1 MPYTAE
7 SLKKYGPQQLKN
19 IFNVISAHK
28 SALAKKVFNKKN
40 YKIERETA
48 IKAEKRRKDLLLGK
62 EYEELTQKEKDAKTN
77 AEKTAIKAAKKAYL
91 IPKILR
97 IQDTPF
103 LKGSKYENEFK
114 DKMPDYSTDFGE
126 IHIIRKGN
134 TDNKLDPESGYLKE
148 DIVVQPNV
156 ESEEEEEPEPVEVKP
171 QKEPESESDV
181 EPEQKEEAKEKE
193 AKPQSDGSQTS
204 LSRAPTLLAEI
215 QKYRKKKGEQLPPI
229 EKAKFNIGKYKQNK
243 ELMFDEQLNNFENQ
257 MESLLKLK
265 PTDTYLIEETQK
277 ELSDSLKNM
286 RKNLNEKDKTQ
297 MDMMKEKLNEYRI
310 KVASKQPEQVVE
322 DINPSFESTERTSVS
337 QNAVEASFKTLSGDQ
352 DIGNVRAIG
361 FIAPSQA
368 AAREEEVIPPPS
380 ERAKSL
386 RRFVN
391 FRWVYSTQNS
401 SLGYDSPFQKIEDQE
416 NRRKF
421 NYCYL
426 PTNKLPK
433 PETQE
438 DLDKAKSFNTYP
450 LVPQQSLVGMMQPA
464 SELSFKT
471 STNPHARKITI
482 DEKQFA
488 DTKLYN
494 FEQPMQH
501 IGSRSSPSG
510 LNEPTQVNIKPTNP
524 FSSMYGMEAIDQ
536 IKRNPNNDKNTLEFS
551 SVMYDDCPIS
561 RIKRKYNKN
570 VVA

>member
-28 SALAKKVFNKKN
+28 SALSKKVFNKKN
-40 YKIERETA
+40 NKIERETA

-62 EYEELTQKEKDAKTN
+62 EYEELTQKEKVAKTN
-77 AEKTAIKAAKKAYL
+77 AEKTAAKAAKKAYL

-126 IHIIRKGN
+126 IHIIRQNNK
-134 TDNKLDPESGYLKE
+134 DNKLDPESGYLKE
-148 DIVVQPNV
+148 DIVVQPSV
-156 ESEEEEEPEPVEVKP
+156 ESEEEPEPAEVKP
-171 QKEPESESDV
+171 QIEPESESDV
-181 EPEQKEEAKEKE
+181 EEQQKEESKEKE
-193 AKPQSDGSQTS
+193 TK
-204 LSRAPTLLAEI
+204 PTLLAEI
-215 QKYRKKKGEQLPPI
+215 QKYRKKKGEQPEQI

-243 ELMFDEQLNNFENQ
+243 ELMFDEQLNNFETQ

-322 DINPSFESTERTSVS
+322 DINPSFESIEKTSVS
-337 QNAVEASFKTLSGDQ
+337 QNDVEASFKTLSGDQ

-471 STNPHARKITI
+471 STNPNARKITI

-494 FEQPMQH
+494 F
-501 IGSRSSPSG
+501 
-510 LNEPTQVNIKPTNP
+510 EPTQVNIKPTNP

-536 IKRNPNNDKNTLEFS
+536 IKRNPNNVKNTLEFS
-551 SVMYDDCPIS
+551 SVMYDDCPIE
-561 RIKRKYNKN
+561 RIKRKYNKKII
-570 VVA
+570 A

>member
-28 SALAKKVFNKKN
+28 SALSKKVYNYKN
-40 YKIERETA
+40 NKIEREKA

-134 TDNKLDPESGYLKE
+134 TNNKLDPESGYLKE
-148 DIVVQPNV
+148 DIVVQPSV

-181 EPEQKEEAKEKE
+181 EEQKEEAKEKE
-193 AKPQSDGSQTS
+193 TK
-204 LSRAPTLLAEI
+204 PTLLAEI

-286 RKNLNEKDKTQ
+286 RKNLNEKDKKQ

-310 KVASKQPEQVVE
+310 KVTSKQPEQVVE
-322 DINPSFESTERTSVS
+322 DINPSFESIEKTSVS
-337 QNAVEASFKTLSGDQ
+337 QNTVESSFKTLSGDQ

-361 FIAPSQA
+361 FLGPSEA

-471 STNPHARKITI
+471 STNPNARKITI

-494 FEQPMQH
+494 F
-501 IGSRSSPSG
+501 
-510 LNEPTQVNIKPTNP
+510 EPTQVNIKPTNP

-536 IKRNPNNDKNTLEFS
+536 IKRNPNNVKNTLEFS
-551 SVMYDDCPIS
+551 SVMYDDCPIE
-561 RIKRKYNKN
+561 RIKRKYKNKI
-570 VVA
+570 VA

>member
-1 MPYTAE
+1 MPYSE
-7 SLKKYGPQQLKN
+7 KFLKQYDVRDLKY
-19 IFNVISAHK
+19 IFNTISAHK
-28 SALAKKVFNKKN
+28 SALTEKPSNNKAHVTK
-40 YKIERETA
+40 REEN
-48 IKAEKRRKDLLLGK
+48 IQEEGRNDLLLD
-62 EYEELTQKEKDAKTN
+62 EEQYKKKLKT
-77 AEKTAIKAAKKAYL
+77 EDKKAYL
-91 IPKILR
+91 RSKILE
-97 IQDTPF
+97 IQKAPF
-103 LKGSKYENEFK
+103 LKGSKYADKFKKKQPDYFK
-114 DKMPDYSTDFGE
+114 DFGD
-126 IHIIRKGN
+126 IVSKQN
-134 TDNKLDPESGYLKE
+134 TIDSKSGYYDEQSEQQSEEAVEKK
-148 DIVVQPNV
+148 P
-156 ESEEEEEPEPVEVKP
+156 ESEEAVETPLAIEIEKYKNKNKKQPKKNKQSKKEEPIKEEIAKEEVKP
-171 QKEPESESDV
+171 KPKPKTEE
-181 EPEQKEEAKEKE
+181 EQKEEKRERRFKDELFQFEDMMDQLSRLGPKDEYFRTEIHKELINAVGGMTQYVNRKDKAQVDMVKDKMREYSAVIRKTISREQPLNIAKEGIPYIE
-193 AKPQSDGSQTS
+193 DFGD
-204 LSRAPTLLAEI
+204 
-215 QKYRKKKGEQLPPI
+215 KK
-229 EKAKFNIGKYKQNK
+229 AAK
-243 ELMFDEQLNNFENQ
+243 EL
-257 MESLLKLK
+257 
-265 PTDTYLIEETQK
+265 K
-277 ELSDSLKNM
+277 ELQQYA
-286 RKNLNEKDKTQ
+286 E
-297 MDMMKEKLNEYRI
+297 DMERI
-310 KVASKQPEQVVE
+310 KNTPE
-322 DINPSFESTERTSVS
+322 ISFESTQKTSVS

-471 STNPHARKITI
+471 STNPNARKITI

-494 FEQPMQH
+494 F
-501 IGSRSSPSG
+501 
-510 LNEPTQVNIKPTNP
+510 EPTQVNIKPTNP

-536 IKRNPNNDKNTLEFS
+536 IKRNPNNVKNTLEFS
-551 SVMYDDCPIS
+551 SVMYDDCPIE

>member
-28 SALAKKVFNKKN
+28 SALSKKVFNYKN
-40 YKIERETA
+40 NKIEREKA

-62 EYEELTQKEKDAKTN
+62 EYEVLTQKEKDAKTN
-77 AEKTAIKAAKKAYL
+77 AEKTAIKAAKKSYL

-134 TDNKLDPESGYLKE
+134 TDNKLDPESGYLKG

-181 EPEQKEEAKEKE
+181 EEQKEEAKEKE
-193 AKPQSDGSQTS
+193 AK
-204 LSRAPTLLAEI
+204 PTLLAEI
-215 QKYRKKKGEQLPPI
+215 QKYRKKKGEQPPPI

-243 ELMFDEQLNNFENQ
+243 ELMFDEQLNNFETQ

-286 RKNLNEKDKTQ
+286 RKNLNEKDRQQ

-310 KVASKQPEQVVE
+310 KVTSKQPEQVVE
-322 DINPSFESTERTSVS
+322 DINPSFESIQNTSVS
-337 QNAVEASFKTLSGDQ
+337 QNAVEAPFKTLSGDQ

-361 FIAPSQA
+361 FLGPSQS

-426 PTNKLPK
+426 PTNKLPH
-433 PETQE
+433 PETQQ

-471 STNPHARKITI
+471 STNPNARKITI

-494 FEQPMQH
+494 FE
-501 IGSRSSPSG
+501 
-510 LNEPTQVNIKPTNP
+510 PTQVNIKPTNP
-524 FSSMYGMEAIDQ
+524 FSAMYGMEAIDQ

-551 SVMYDDCPIS
+551 SVMYDDCPIE
-561 RIKRKYNKN
+561 RIKRKYNKKII
-570 VVA
+570 A